1 MATMRDIAKAAGV
14 SPATVSRVLNHDP
27 TISVTTA
34 TKLRILNVAEELEY
48 VKKNGR
54 KASAKERLNIAIV
67 DWYSEADLAED
78 PYYLYL
84 MTAVEKYCASQ
95 NINTFRVVNV
105 NGVYRNSVDLKV
117 DGMIAIGRFLISE
130 VEQLSKITSNIIFLD
145 SSPDEERFD
154 SIMVNT
160 KLGTKQ
166 ALDYLFSLG
175 HRKIAFIGGEVVGN
189 NREKTLDSRKDIC
202 LYARSSNRCRIWFEE
217 ADYLT
222 EGSRMT
228 QELQIGI
235 RICRRRFLRRMI
247 MSRPGF
253 NNLSM
258 NGIKVPSQ
266 ISLVGSNL
274 ASQTL
279 NPPLTTVNIPID
291 YIRGGHR
298 PLQKYRSNSSKY
310 PEHVCIDAVEN
321 SQKLCR
327 TQNEFLKNNRKF
339 GAFLKV
345 SRGCNKEF
353 AFVCPSAKRISQNFK
368 KQNDKNSKY
377 SGYRSKSKRSR
388 RIFLRAHRSISG

>member
-105 NGVYRNSVDLKV
+105 NGVYLNSVDLKV

-189 NREKTLDSRKDIC
+189 NREKTLDSRKDMLVSYMRDHQIDVSD
-202 LYARSSNRCRIWFEE
+202 LVFEGSR
-217 ADYLT
+217 LSFT

-228 QELQIGI
+228 QELLNRHKDLPTAIFAANDNVATGV
-235 RICRRRFLRRMI
+235 LTT
-247 MSRPGF
+247 
-253 NNLSM
+253 LSM

-266 ISLVGSNL
+266 ISLVGFNNL
-274 ASQTL
+274 ASVKFL

-291 YIRGGHR
+291 YISEVAVST
-298 PLQKYRSNSSKY
+298 LQKNIDRTVQNTLSMYVSTQLKIRKSCAEPRTNS
-310 PEHVCIDAVEN
+310 
-321 SQKLCR
+321 
-327 TQNEFLKNNRKF
+327 
-339 GAFLKV
+339 
-345 SRGCNKEF
+345 
-353 AFVCPSAKRISQNFK
+353 
-368 KQNDKNSKY
+368 
-377 SGYRSKSKRSR
+377 
-388 RIFLRAHRSISG
+388 